1 MMKWKKWRNHY
12 ITFLANLF
20 VFIGFSI
27 NAILLREINPIDNS
41 RVALSPEIIIIT
53 TLIGGLLGIAFIGF
67 DIKFFIKDFFYQKF
81 HYDKKY
87 TRMYIGGISVYL
99 FNIILGMLFVVL
111 SVYFYRQADL
121 TNANSVVVNFT
132 ITRNLIYISIGITS
146 AITIVNFVIIRLARL
161 FIEQALDKRK
171 NNTDENPKPVNSD
184 DKSVIISFDQNNN
197 LVKEHPVGPKADQKP
212 SGGLSEL

>member
-1 MMKWKKWRNHY
+1 
-12 ITFLANLF
+12 
-20 VFIGFSI
+20 
-27 NAILLREINPIDNS
+27 
-41 RVALSPEIIIIT
+41 
-53 TLIGGLLGIAFIGF
+53 
-67 DIKFFIKDFFYQKF
+67 
-81 HYDKKY
+81 
-87 TRMYIGGISVYL
+87 MYIGGISVYL

-121 TNANSVVVNFT
+121 TNANSVVTNFT

-161 FIEQALDKRK
+161 FIEQTLDKRK
-171 NNTDENPKPVNSD
+171 NNTDENLKPVNSD

-197 LVKEHPVGPKADQKP
+197 LVKEQPVGQKDDQKP

>member
-20 VFIGFSI
+20 VFLGFST
-27 NAILLREINPIDNS
+27 NAILIRELNPIDNS
-41 RVALSPEIIIIT
+41 RVLFSPEIMIIT
-53 TLIGGLLGIAFIGF
+53 ALIGGLLGIAFIGF
-67 DIKFFIKDFFYQKF
+67 DIKFFVKDFFYQKF
-81 HYDKKY
+81 HYDKKF
-87 TRMYIGGISVYL
+87 TKMYIGGISVYL

-111 SVYFYRQADL
+111 SVNFYRRIDFS
-121 TNANSVVVNFT
+121 NANSVVRNFNL
-132 ITRNLIYISIGITS
+132 TRNLIYISIGITS

-171 NNTDENPKPVNSD
+171 NNTDDNPKPVNSD
-184 DKSVIISFDQNNN
+184 DKSVIISFDQNNSQAKEQPVD
-197 LVKEHPVGPKADQKP
+197 VKPEQKP